1 MKKII
6 SGTLSF
12 LVGVFTL
19 TALLVSCNTG
29 SDAEAK
35 ADSIQQKKSEDS
47 AISVHE
53 MQMKANN
60 GGMASASGMAKPN
73 TAKAHGKGQ
82 IVFQPNWE
90 KAYDQQYANM
100 VIEMDKE
107 GIYSRAEIKP
117 TFPGGEKALAK
128 FIQDNIVYPESAL
141 EEGVEGTVNVNFA
154 VDENGKVYTPKIKG
168 DREGYGLDEASL
180 DVVSKMPRWN
190 PGQIKGKNV
199 KSYYTLPISF
209 EIH

>member
-1 MKKII
+1 MKKINN
-6 SGTLSF
+6 GTIVF

-19 TALLVSCNTG
+19 TTFLVSCKTG
-29 SDAEAK
+29 SDTEAK

-60 GGMASASGMAKPN
+60 GAMEAKSGVAKPN

-82 IVFQPNWE
+82 IIFQPNWE
-90 KAYDQQYANM
+90 KTYDQQYANT
-100 VIEMDKE
+100 VIEMDQE

-117 TFPGGEKALAK
+117 SFPGGEKALAK
-128 FIQDNIVYPESAL
+128 FIQDNIVYPDAAL
-141 EEGVEGTVNVNFA
+141 EQGVEGTVNVNFA

-168 DREGYGLDEASL
+168 NREGYGLDEASL
-180 DVVSKMPRWN
+180 DVVSKMPKWN

>member
-1 MKKII
+1 MKKIKT
-6 SGTLSF
+6 GTLSF

-19 TALLVSCNTG
+19 STFLVACNTG
-29 SDAEAK
+29 SDAEAQ

-47 AISVHE
+47 AVSVHE

-60 GGMASASGMAKPN
+60 GGTESTVGVAKPN
-73 TAKAHGKGQ
+73 AAKAHGKGQ
-82 IVFQPNWE
+82 IVFQPDWE
-90 KAYDQQYANM
+90 KNYDQQYATM
-100 VIEMDKE
+100 AIEMDKD
-107 GIYSRAEIKP
+107 GIYSRSEIKP
-117 TFPGGEKALAK
+117 SFPGGEKALAK
-128 FIQDNIVYPESAL
+128 FIQDNIVYPETAL
-141 EEGVEGTVNVNFA
+141 EQGIEGTVNVNFA
-154 VDENGKVYTPKIKG
+154 VDENGKVYTPRIKG